1 MKIAVITL
9 PRFRTAGEEI
19 AEAVGGDLLMYD
31 DTIFERAFA
40 EYNAIIAVMSAGI
53 AVRSSAPLLRDK
65 WHDPAVIVVSPDCRY
80 AIPVLGGHHGGNE
93 IATRLSELGITPVI
107 TTATEVHGRPSV
119 EGIADKAGCRVINR
133 PSTRRVNAAF
143 LDGDVPLYEIPEP
156 GIVIAGPG
164 VSVLIQK
171 RPYMVGIG
179 ARRGI
184 TAAEV
189 VDAVRSA
196 LSTEKIRQEEI
207 GAYVTTEKKRGDPG
221 LAEGIAEIG
230 GVLIYLDDETINR
243 TETPS
248 PSRAGLI
255 GLSGVAEP
263 CAVALAEMG
272 RLVMKKKTYGRVT
285 IAIGR

>member
-9 PRFRTAGEEI
+9 PRFKTAGEEI
-19 AEAVGGDLLMYD
+19 AEAVAGDLLMYD
-31 DTIFERAFA
+31 DKVFERAFS
-40 EYNAIIAVMSAGI
+40 EYKAIIAVMSAGI
-53 AVRSSAPLLRDK
+53 AVRSAAPLLQDK

-93 IATRLSELGITPVI
+93 LAKRLSARGIVPVI

-119 EGIADKAGCRVINR
+119 EGIADEAGCRIINR

-143 LDGDVPLYEIPEP
+143 LDGEVPVYEIPEP
-156 GIVIAGPG
+156 GIVVAGPG
-164 VSVLIQK
+164 VSVLIQE

-189 VDAVRSA
+189 TDAIRSA
-196 LSTEKIRQEEI
+196 LSSEGIRQEEV

-221 LAEGIAEIG
+221 LAEGIAGIG
-230 GVLIYLDDETINR
+230 GVLIYLNDETINR

-263 CAVALAEMG
+263 CAVALAEVG